1 MVSHRSGW
9 TKIFKKR
16 RAMIRPGRDKLHGI
30 VEVGETLVGGEDKG
44 GKRGRGAQ
52 RKSIFLSCRFF
63 LTKSKFLSKT
73 LTAMS
78 LKLDNQVFHLSEL
91 YVLRKKGDMAVIT
104 KEEK

>member
-1 MVSHRSGW
+1 MGVNIISGL
-9 TKIFKKR
+9 TI
-16 RAMIRPGRDKLHGI
+16 PPP
-30 VEVGETLVGGEDKG
+30 TSPN
-44 GKRGRGAQ
+44 GRGVFVQA
-52 RKSIFLSCRFF
+52 LSR
-63 LTKSKFLSKT
+63 T